1 MRGRQVRAE
10 LEGLTKV
17 RDRAGLSPSLSLASP
32 RLFQEKASTVVLQRL
47 VVVRKPALVVALVE
61 AGRAAVAL
69 AAGILGRDPDH
80 LAIVGGSAVELIGIA
95 VGIAAVDIGEH
106 VRLEP
111 NLHAVVGNRM
121 PRVAHA
127 VEDITAVAIGDGE
140 RRIELDRRIEVAPG
154 TSPLLNRA
162 SLRLL

>member
-1 MRGRQVRAE
+1 
-10 LEGLTKV
+10 
-17 RDRAGLSPSLSLASP
+17 
-32 RLFQEKASTVVLQRL
+32 
-47 VVVRKPALVVALVE
+47 
-61 AGRAAVAL
+61 
-69 AAGILGRDPDH
+69 
-80 LAIVGGSAVELIGIA
+80 
-95 VGIAAVDIGEH
+95 
-106 VRLEP
+106 
-111 NLHAVVGNRM
+111 M

>member
-1 MRGRQVRAE
+1 M
-10 LEGLTKV
+10 
-17 RDRAGLSPSLSLASP
+17 
-32 RLFQEKASTVVLQRL
+32 QRV

-80 LAIVGGSAVELIGIA
+80 LTIVGGSAVELIGIA

-111 NLHAVVGNRM
+111 SCSVSPW
-121 PRVAHA
+121 PRSQWAPASLEPVSVLPSIA
-127 VEDITAVAIGDGE
+127 VEQAVTRYPAWC
-140 RRIELDRRIEVAPG
+140 
-154 TSPLLNRA
+154 
-162 SLRLL
+162 